1 MRAPVV
7 AGNWKMNNTLAEA
20 SALARAVAKGVSGI
34 KGVTTVVCP
43 PSVSLVPV
51 SMALNGTNVLI
62 GGQNVSSNAQGAYT
76 GELSADML
84 LGLCTYVIV
93 GHSERR
99 SMHGEDDATTA
110 AKARAA
116 LAVGLRPIICVGES
130 LEVRDSGDAAA
141 FVASQVAGSLA
152 GLSDV
157 SQIEIAYEPVWAIGT
172 GRAASPE
179 IAQEMSSAIRAAVA
193 SLYSP
198 EAAEGIS
205 LLYGGSVNADN
216 AASYAASPDVDGALV
231 GGASLDG
238 EAFSRIVEAFAASD

>member
-1 MRAPVV
+1 M
-7 AGNWKMNNTLAEA
+7 
-20 SALARAVAKGVSGI
+20 

-51 SMALNGTNVLI
+51 SMALNGTNVFI
-62 GGQNVSSNAQGAYT
+62 GGQDVNSNTQGAHT

-84 LGLCTYVIV
+84 FGLCTYVIV

-130 LEVRDSGDAAA
+130 LEVRDSGEAEA
-141 FVASQVAGSLA
+141 FVASQVEGSLA

-179 IAQEMSSAIRAAVA
+179 IAQEMSSAIRGAVA
-193 SLYSP
+193 SRYSQ
-198 EAAEGIS
+198 EAAEDMAI
-205 LLYGGSVNADN
+205 LYGGSVNADN

-238 EAFSRIVEAFAASD
+238 DAFSRIVEAFAASD

>member
-1 MRAPVV
+1 MRTAVV
-7 AGNWKMNNTLAEA
+7 AGNWKMNTTLAEA
-20 SALARAVAKGVSGI
+20 SALARAVSEGVDGL

-51 SMALNGTNVLI
+51 SMALNGSSVFI
-62 GGQNVSSNAQGAYT
+62 GAQDVSSSPQGAHT

-84 LGLCTYVIV
+84 YKLCSYVIV

-99 SMHGEDDATTA
+99 SLYGETDETTV
-110 AKARAA
+110 AKAQAA
-116 LAVGLRPIICVGES
+116 LGVGLRPIVCVGES
-130 LEVRDSGDAAA
+130 LEVRDAGEANE

-152 GLSDV
+152 GIQEI
-157 SQIEIAYEPVWAIGT
+157 SQVAIAYEPVWAIGT

-179 IAQEMSSAIRAAVA
+179 TAQEMASTIRAAVA

-198 EAAEGIS
+198 EIADEIPI
-205 LLYGGSVNADN
+205 LYGGSVNTDN

-238 EAFSRIVEAFAASD
+238 KAFPRIVEAFAASD

>member
-1 MRAPVV
+1 
-7 AGNWKMNNTLAEA
+7 
-20 SALARAVAKGVSGI
+20 
-34 KGVTTVVCP
+34 
-43 PSVSLVPV
+43 LVPV
-51 SMALNGTNVLI
+51 SMALNGTNVFI
-62 GGQNVSSNAQGAYT
+62 GGQDVNSNTQGAHT

-84 LGLCTYVIV
+84 FGLCNYVIV

-130 LEVRDSGDAAA
+130 LEVRDSGEAEA
-141 FVASQVAGSLA
+141 FVASQVEGSLA

-179 IAQEMSSAIRAAVA
+179 IAQEMSSAIRGAVA
-193 SLYSP
+193 SLYSQ
-198 EAAEGIS
+198 ETAEDMAI
-205 LLYGGSVNADN
+205 LYGGSVNADN

-238 EAFSRIVEAFAASD
+238 DAFSRIVKAFAASD

>member
-1 MRAPVV
+1 MRTAVV
-7 AGNWKMNNTLAEA
+7 AGNWKMNTTLAEA
-20 SALARAVAKGVSGI
+20 SALARAVAEGVHGITGVS
-34 KGVTTVVCP
+34 TVICP

-51 SMALNGTNVLI
+51 SMALNRTKVFI
-62 GGQNVSSNAQGAYT
+62 GAQDVSSNAQGAHT

-84 LGLCTYVIV
+84 FGLCTYVIV

-99 SMHGEDDATTA
+99 SMHGEDDGTTA
-110 AKARAA
+110 AKAQAA
-116 LAVGLRPIICVGES
+116 LAVGLRPIVCVGES
-130 LEVRDSGDAAA
+130 LEVRDSGEAGA

-152 GLSDV
+152 GISDISNV
-157 SQIEIAYEPVWAIGT
+157 AIAYEPVWAIGT

-179 IAQEMSSAIRAAVA
+179 IAQEMASAIRAAVA

-198 EAAEGIS
+198 DIAEGIS
-205 LLYGGSVNADN
+205 ILYGGSVNSDN

-238 EAFSRIVEAFAASD
+238 EAFPRIVEAFAASD